1 MLCEYWED
9 GPTYSRWRV
18 CAPCE
23 IQKYVLWQIHD
34 SPTSGHQGINRT
46 WQRAKMCPFYWKGM
60 RQSVIDY
67 VKSCDICEEK
77 KDPKYTKRHELKSY
91 ITGGRFE
98 RIGTDIAGPFP
109 ISNNGNMYIV
119 VIEDYFTKF
128 IEIFPIPNMEAK
140 TVAEVMLKGWIK
152 RYGCPLELHSDQ
164 GRQYESQLFQSIC
177 KFLEIDKTRTTP
189 GHPRSDGLVERSNR
203 TIKDM
208 ISKYVRTDQRD
219 WDRWIDFVAM
229 AYNSTPHQ
237 STEISPFRMIFGEEM
252 RMPLD
257 VILAEELC
265 ENGSELVSEHDHVMK
280 LQDKL
285 KTIHEI
291 ARVSLGTAAKRQKR
305 QYDKNVKRLDYS
317 EGDLVRRYQPRT
329 AKGVKKKLSRFWTGP
344 WVIVEKLSNV
354 LYKIKHSPNSTPV
367 IIHADNLKLY
377 KGEKVPKW
385 FKPQKTIVQA
395 EMPNLQAFEEMRQ
408 NNMEREKDTENE
420 INSEPTQH
428 LNDTDT
434 SEKSFTPPV
443 ITANNFP
450 ESSNEA
456 PPVTPSGTP
465 PAIYRTR
472 LGRVIH
478 KPPRFS

>member
-1 MLCEYWED
+1 
-9 GPTYSRWRV
+9 
-18 CAPCE
+18 
-23 IQKYVLWQIHD
+23 
-34 SPTSGHQGINRT
+34 
-46 WQRAKMCPFYWKGM
+46 
-60 RQSVIDY
+60 
-67 VKSCDICEEK
+67 
-77 KDPKYTKRHELKSY
+77 
-91 ITGGRFE
+91 
-98 RIGTDIAGPFP
+98 
-109 ISNNGNMYIV
+109 
-119 VIEDYFTKF
+119 
-128 IEIFPIPNMEAK
+128 MEAK

-152 RYGCPLELHSDQ
+152 IYGCPLELHSDQ

-305 QYDKNVKRLDYS
+305 QYD
-317 EGDLVRRYQPRT
+317 
-329 AKGVKKKLSRFWTGP
+329 
-344 WVIVEKLSNV
+344 
-354 LYKIKHSPNSTPV
+354 
-367 IIHADNLKLY
+367 
-377 KGEKVPKW
+377 
-385 FKPQKTIVQA
+385 
-395 EMPNLQAFEEMRQ
+395 
-408 NNMEREKDTENE
+408 
-420 INSEPTQH
+420 
-428 LNDTDT
+428 
-434 SEKSFTPPV
+434 
-443 ITANNFP
+443 
-450 ESSNEA
+450 
-456 PPVTPSGTP
+456 
-465 PAIYRTR
+465 
-472 LGRVIH
+472 
-478 KPPRFS
+478 